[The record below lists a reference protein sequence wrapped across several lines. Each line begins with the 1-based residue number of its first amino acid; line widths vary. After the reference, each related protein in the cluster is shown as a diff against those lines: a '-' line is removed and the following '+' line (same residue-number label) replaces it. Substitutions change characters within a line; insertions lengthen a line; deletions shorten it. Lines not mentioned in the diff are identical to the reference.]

1 MGYLRAVG
9 LERWFLTPEQRGNPH
24 TGLDRRR
31 GDGLSWSTGNEV
43 RPLVHGRTYFAELLA
58 ALRET
63 RAGDLVLFTDWR
75 GDPDERLAGPGTDV
89 AHVLSGAAERGVAV
103 KGLIWRSHLDRFY
116 FSQAENRHLGEKI
129 EAAGGEVV
137 RDMRVRAGG
146 SHHQKLVVVRYR
158 GRPER
163 DVAFVGGIDLCHG
176 RNDDAGHD
184 GDPQA
189 VIRTPQVAEIYMG
202 IEADA

>member
-1 MGYLRAVG
+1 MLRGNRPRAGRPGAARGSPACPVTAAVYPAPAMGYLRAVG

-75 GDPDERLAGPGTDV
+75 GDPDERLAGP
-89 AHVLSGAAERGVAV
+89 
-103 KGLIWRSHLDRFY
+103 
-116 FSQAENRHLGEKI
+116 
-129 EAAGGEVV
+129 
-137 RDMRVRAGG
+137 
-146 SHHQKLVVVRYR
+146 
-158 GRPER
+158 
-163 DVAFVGGIDLCHG
+163 
-176 RNDDAGHD
+176 
-184 GDPQA
+184 
-189 VIRTPQVAEIYMG
+189 
-202 IEADA
+202 